1 MTAGGLPPAAFLIQG
16 EGASS
21 HGPRSRV
28 CDHARETFEEGRV
41 DFDHVLDAAVRL
53 FEVVGVGILVIGGLI
68 SLIAYAR
75 DLSRG
80 HRRTAY
86 VALRHNFG
94 RTILLGLEVL
104 IVADIILTVAI
115 DQSLES
121 AAALGLIVLV
131 RTFLS
136 FSLEIEM
143 DGVLPWRR
151 RATESTL
158 DD

>member
-1 MTAGGLPPAAFLIQG
+1 MATAPVRT
-16 EGASS
+16 ER
-21 HGPRSRV
+21 RSRV
-28 CDHARETFEEGRV
+28 CDDAGETFEEGRV
-41 DFDHVLDAAVRL
+41 EFEQVIDTAVRL
-53 FEVVGVGILVIGGLI
+53 FEIVGVGILVIGGLA

-80 HRRTAY
+80 QRRTAY

-115 DQSLES
+115 DQTLES

-151 RATESTL
+151 RATESTQ
-158 DD
+158 DDRARTTDTRA